1 MAKAKK
7 SETKSAETKAAPATK
22 QKAAAAQRKKPQ
34 AAPAAGETPMVD
46 TFFAAQAAARMLAGR
61 AKVGGSAARPTA
73 PEKESGAFKQ
83 MKQGLNK
90 PTGQSAA
97 NAVGNAL
104 GPNRSNLNVPDKGQ
118 AAHNQAIGNFA
129 RINVPRRTGG

>member
-7 SETKSAETKAAPATK
+7 SESKSAESSAAPR
-22 QKAAAAQRKKPQ
+22 QKAAAGQRKKPQ
-34 AAPAAGETPMVD
+34 AAPAAGGPPMVD
-46 TFFAAQAAARMLAGR
+46 TTFAAQAAARMLAGR
-61 AKVGGSAARPTA
+61 AKMGGAAAQQTA
-73 PEKESGAFKQ
+73 PGKESGAFKQ

-90 PTGQSAA
+90 PAGQSAA
-97 NAVGNAL
+97 HAVGNAL

-118 AAHNQAIGNFA
+118 AAHNQAVGNFA